1 MRREFN
7 QSLLPDKAPEKY
19 TIQKVKNRRPPR
31 KSPETTKLMKQLIR
45 EAGEA
50 YSRKDLAKACYVKES
65 TITGWIYGKP
75 MGRMSHT
82 LVAGY
87 FCQIIPRR
95 YKDLLTDI
103 ETAWGTR

>member
-1 MRREFN
+1 MRRQFK

-19 TIQKVKNRRPPR
+19 KIQKVKNSKPCR
-31 KSPETTKLMKQLIR
+31 KSPETRKLMKQLIK
-45 EAGEA
+45 EAGDA
-50 YSRKDLAKACYVKES
+50 YSKEDLAKACYVKES
-65 TITGWIYGKP
+65 TITGWMYGKP
-75 MGRMSHT
+75 MGRLSHT

-95 YKDLLTDI
+95 YKDLLVAI